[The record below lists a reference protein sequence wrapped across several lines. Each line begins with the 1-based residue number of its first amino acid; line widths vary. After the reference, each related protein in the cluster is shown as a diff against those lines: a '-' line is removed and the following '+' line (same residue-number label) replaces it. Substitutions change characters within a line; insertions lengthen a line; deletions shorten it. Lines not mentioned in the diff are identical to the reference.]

1 MTQLVDKLQS
11 IEAMKI
17 ASKGKTEA
25 AYGGQE
31 KPGMHMTNRS
41 DWLENVRES
50 SEKFILLGDSTKVPV
65 TGEGDVLL
73 RSRFGELKLKGVLL
87 VKDLSMNLI
96 SQS

>member
-1 MTQLVDKLQS
+1 
-11 IEAMKI
+11 
-17 ASKGKTEA
+17 
-25 AYGGQE
+25 
-31 KPGMHMTNRS
+31 MTNRS

-50 SEKFILLGDSTKVPV
+50 SEKFILLGDITKLPV

-96 SQS
+96 KPQGRLLEWFRHPQRTTRDLG